1 MSYSYDTKISR
12 ASAVE
17 VENSTFNV
25 SYFDNE
31 YLKNL
36 NLDDLMLNQLP
47 VEKGMQQ
54 TLAF

>member
-1 MSYSYDTKISR
+1 M
-12 ASAVE
+12 E